1 MNIDNVMTHISHAED
16 LPFLRTKLFD
26 VNMRLFK
33 SNPSYK
39 ALIIHAC
46 QVIRKTALTTFE
58 GYKKPHGTSGAN
70 LAIPF
75 NIIGVVRNRGSDREY
90 CQIMI
95 NPKITK
101 RYGNKVRCESNCG
114 SIRLKEP
121 ITIER
126 YDTINLEWFGE
137 NGVPCKQFMIGRD
150 QGSLTIQHEVDHN
163 LGVLIT
169 DYQS

>member
-1 MNIDNVMTHISHAED
+1 MKIDDVMTHISHEED

-26 VNMRLFK
+26 VNMRLFR

-46 QVIRKTALTTFE
+46 QVVGEHALAIHE

-75 NIIGVVRNRGSDREY
+75 NIIGIVRQRGQKNEY
-90 CQIMI
+90 CQVMI
-95 NPKITK
+95 NPKIT
-101 RYGNKVRCESNCG
+101 RQYGSKIRSQSNCG

-126 YDTINLEWFGE
+126 YDTIDLEWFDETGI
-137 NGVPCKQFMIGRD
+137 PHKQFMIGRD

-163 LGVLIT
+163 LGILIT
-169 DYQS
+169 DIV